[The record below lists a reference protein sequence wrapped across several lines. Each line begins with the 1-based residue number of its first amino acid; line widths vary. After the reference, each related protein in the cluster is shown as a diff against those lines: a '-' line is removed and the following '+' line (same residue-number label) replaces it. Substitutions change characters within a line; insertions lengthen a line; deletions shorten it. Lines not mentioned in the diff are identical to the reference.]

1 MDAKLLFEY
10 NLQYFAK
17 EGPGGEKTEPATDK
31 KKDDARKEGQVA
43 KSKELN
49 GAISLFAMF
58 LVLRIYIG
66 NMGISFLEVFSESY
80 NRIPEMTTLADGF
93 IIPKE
98 FAGVMNRIIIKILL
112 MLLPFLAVAFLV
124 AFIVDL
130 VQVKWK
136 PTAKPMQPKFSKL
149 DPTKG
154 IKRLFSLDK
163 LMDLLKSL
171 IKLFIIG
178 YVAYST
184 LKDQAGQLFLL
195 YDMQL
200 VQALALFGD
209 IVINMALKICAVY
222 LIVGILDYA
231 YQKHKFNEDLKMTK
245 QEVKDEFKNA
255 EGDPQ
260 IKGKQRQRMQEASR
274 RRMMQ
279 EIPQADVVITNPTHF
294 AVALRY
300 DPERAPAPFVIAKG
314 EDFLAARI
322 KEEAIKN
329 NIDIVENK
337 PLARMLYYNVDLGA
351 QIPQELYST
360 VAEILA
366 VIYNKREAQAATA

>member
-1 MDAKLLFEY
+1 MDVKLLFQY

-43 KSKELN
+43 KSRELS

-58 LVLRIYIG
+58 LVLRIYVG

-80 NRIPEMTTLADGF
+80 NRIPEMTTLTDGF
-93 IIPKE
+93 LIPRE
-98 FAGVMNRIIIKILL
+98 FAGVMNRIIIKMIV

-136 PTAKPMQPKFSKL
+136 PTSKPMQPKFSKL

-154 IKRLFSLDK
+154 IKRLFSVDK

-171 IKLFIIG
+171 IKLLIIG

-200 VQALALFGD
+200 VSALALFGE
-209 IVINMALKICAVY
+209 IVINMSLKICAVY

-245 QEVKDEFKNA
+245 QEVKDEFKNS

-279 EIPQADVVITNPTHF
+279 DIPQADVVITNPTHF

-300 DPERAPAPFVIAKG
+300 DAERAPAPYVIAKG

-329 NIDIVENK
+329 DIEIVENK

-366 VIYNKREAQAATA
+366 VIYNKRESATA

>member
-1 MDAKLLFEY
+1 MEVKLLFEY

-58 LVLRIYIG
+58 LVLKIYIG

-80 NRIPEMTTLADGF
+80 NRIPEMTSLADGF

-98 FAGVMNRIIIKILL
+98 FSGVMNRVIIKILL

-154 IKRLFSLDK
+154 IKRLFSVDK
-163 LMDLLKSL
+163 LMELLKSL
-171 IKLFIIG
+171 IKLLVIG

-200 VQALALFGD
+200 ISALALFGD
-209 IVINMALKICAVY
+209 IVINMSLKICAVY
-222 LIVGILDYA
+222 LIIGILDYA

-245 QEVKDEFKNA
+245 QEVKDEYKNS

-294 AVALRY
+294 AVAIRY
-300 DPERAPAPFVIAKG
+300 DPGRAPAPFVTAKG
-314 EDFLAARI
+314 EDFLAMRI
-322 KEEAIKN
+322 REEAEKY

-366 VIYNKREAQAATA
+366 VIYNRREAEAALA

>member
-1 MDAKLLFEY
+1 MEVGLLFEY

-58 LVLRIYIG
+58 LVLKIYIG
-66 NMGISFLEVFSESY
+66 NMGISFLEVFSEAY

-154 IKRLFSLDK
+154 IKKLFSADK

-171 IKLFIIG
+171 VKLFIIG

-184 LKDQAGQLFLL
+184 LKDQAEQLFLL

-200 VQALALFGD
+200 VSALALFGD

-300 DPERAPAPFVIAKG
+300 DPDRFPAPFVIAKG

-322 KEEAIKN
+322 KEEAVKN
-329 NIDIVENK
+329 NIDVVENK
-337 PLARMLYYNVDLGA
+337 PLARMLYYNVELGA

-366 VIYNKREAQAATA
+366 VIYNRREAESATA

>member
-300 DPERAPAPFVIAKG
+300 DPEKAPAPYVIAKG

-329 NIDIVENK
+329 NIDVVENK

-366 VIYNKREAQAATA
+366 VIYNKREAQATA

>member
-154 IKRLFSLDK
+154 IKRLFSVDK

-260 IKGKQRQRMQEASR
+260 IKGKQRRRMQEASR

-329 NIDIVENK
+329 NIDVVENK

>member
-1 MDAKLLFEY
+1 MDTKLLFEY

-58 LVLRIYIG
+58 LVLRIYVG

-98 FAGVMNRIIIKILL
+98 FAGVMNMIIIKILL

-154 IKRLFSLDK
+154 IKRLFSVDK

-171 IKLFIIG
+171 VKLFIIG

-300 DPERAPAPFVIAKG
+300 EPERAPAPYVIAKG

-329 NIDIVENK
+329 NIDVVENK
-337 PLARMLYYNVDLGA
+337 PLARMLYYNVELGA

-366 VIYNKREAQAATA
+366 VIYNKREGQAATA